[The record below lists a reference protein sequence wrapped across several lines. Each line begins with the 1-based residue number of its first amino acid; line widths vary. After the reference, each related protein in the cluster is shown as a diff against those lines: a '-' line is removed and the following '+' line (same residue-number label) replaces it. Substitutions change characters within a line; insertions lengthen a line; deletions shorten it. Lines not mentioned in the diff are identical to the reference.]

1 MACRRASKGN
11 YFLQERRGEVAQ
23 LVRMAGGSV
32 VAASL
37 HPTCHPGLRS
47 CQMEPLLFCSALM
60 LAGAGNRSFVTLTKR
75 RCF

>member
-37 HPTCHPGLRS
+37 HPMSHCRVRS
-47 CQMEPLLFCSALM
+47 SQMELLLFCSALM
-60 LAGAGNRSFVTLTKR
+60 LAGAGTR
-75 RCF
+75 